1 MIVDDDIIHAGERI
15 PADYYPECSLAFAR
29 SRASEAD
36 CLFARE
42 ALSTSVDEA
51 REMCQDLKGRGT
63 LDATALL
70 FLAIREAQDAYER
83 REFGTAGESLYG
95 AIAVIMHM
103 IARIDQEAKSLSA
116 CAR

>member
-1 MIVDDDIIHAGERI
+1 MIIDNDIIRAGERI
-15 PADYYPECSLAFAR
+15 PADYYPACSLAFAR

-51 REMCQDLKGRGT
+51 REMCQDLKARGT

-95 AIAVIMHM
+95 AVAVIMHM
-103 IARIDQEAKSLSA
+103 IARLEKEAKGLSV
-116 CAR
+116 CAH